1 MDDSLDEIFF
11 FRCGHCQ
18 RQQWGYYVT
27 ARWLAYRK
35 HYLVRDTIVP
45 RVQSKDSPPLHKGLM
60 ARSAGG
66 TDRQS
71 GGGGGAGNPTNKN
84 MYPAVNKPS

>member
-1 MDDSLDEIFF
+1 MGRILLRTAREADLRMDDSLDEIFF

-45 RVQSKDSPPLHKGLM
+45 RVQSKDSPPLHK
-60 ARSAGG
+60 
-66 TDRQS
+66 
-71 GGGGGAGNPTNKN
+71 
-84 MYPAVNKPS
+84 